1 MPLISIASV
10 TIPNWQGNTTGV
22 SLRIYANAPFTAQSG
37 TTYGFGSQLNP
48 AGLGT
53 FFQSVACTSSGGG
66 LVVPS
71 FTLDSTTDSP
81 DNPAA
86 SYSAVLWDGTSG
98 QPVQSFGTFAAFAL
112 PATPTSTTWGAIFL
126 AEATQ

>member
-10 TIPNWQGNTTGV
+10 SIPNWQGNTSGV

-37 TTYGFGSQLNP
+37 TTYGLGSQNNP
-48 AGLGT
+48 ASLGT
-53 FFQSVACTSSGGG
+53 FFQSEPCTVSGGL
-66 LVVPS
+66 LVVPA

-86 SYSAVLWDGTSG
+86 TYTAMLWDGASG

-112 PATPTSTTWGAIFL
+112 PATPASTTWPQIFL
-126 AEATQ
+126 TEATE